1 RSGVATIT
9 RTRPGVAVHSE
20 EDAKQKI
27 IMPYLRSLGYS
38 EKEMRF
44 ENPITVQAG
53 SRKVTLYSDIEILVD
68 GRPEIII
75 DAKKPSH
82 TINDTDVLQ
91 VTSYA
96 KLVDVQSAYCA
107 FVTNGHDLKGVNVST
122 GAAMPGIPSKNQLIS
137 SLSRRPKNILTGIQ
151 LREVRSTL
159 VTIMS
164 QDVLYRVIKEC
175 KDIIEK
181 QALIRSD
188 QSFKEMTKILLV
200 KMNEERRALKEAR
213 ENRFS
218 RQWLQVSAEASGAQ
232 QLEVFRK
239 LFEEATNKYS
249 GIYDDDDVS
258 IQIKDEDALLKVVD
272 RLEPFSFLGTGDDI
286 KGAVYE
292 IFLKTTLRGEFD
304 QYFTPRELVDYIVEA
319 SDPQY
324 GERFVD
330 PAAGSGGF
338 LIKAFTHV
346 NQVLQTSGRPAH
358 DILVD
363 ERELVEK
370 HIWGQEADYDLHVL
384 TKINMIMHGDG
395 WNNIY
400 QGDSLLGG
408 HLPYGTFDLV
418 LENPPFTTSYGNK
431 AVLKNYETA
440 FGRDSQ
446 ELDILFVELS
456 IRLLKPGG
464 RMFIILPEGLLN
476 LPAYRDFR
484 DWLLGKV
491 WLSQTI
497 SLPAGAFQPFGRSA
511 SKTCI
516 LAVIKKDATSAPPKY
531 VFGAVANN
539 IGYDTGKTTY
549 KALERNDLVDILK
562 ESQEFFSGVHQIGRD
577 GSVAA
582 WCPQSDIN
590 TERIDAGRILSG
602 AQNEDGCT
610 PLGEMFDV
618 KSDFTPLNTDSL
630 YSYLEVPWISDIHG
644 CIQRIDSVKGSDLT
658 ASRLRA
664 LDSGDIYLT
673 RINPRKKR
681 IGIVPTDAPHPVMVS
696 GEVYTLKWK
705 DNNHL
710 PYESRYAII
719 PILRS
724 DAITQQICNLSTGS
738 SSSRARISVDSLK
751 ELQIPTHLL
760 GNRHIAEEQSKNIQ
774 IATDAYW
781 NAINS
786 VNHVME
792 SIL

>member
-1 RSGVATIT
+1 
-9 RTRPGVAVHSE
+9 
-20 EDAKQKI
+20 
-27 IMPYLRSLGYS
+27 MPYLRSLGYS

-151 LREVRSTL
+151 LREIRSTL

-164 QDVLYRVIKEC
+164 QDVLYRVMKEC

-531 VFGAVANN
+531 VFGAVAN
-539 IGYDTGKTTY
+539 
-549 KALERNDLVDILK
+549 
-562 ESQEFFSGVHQIGRD
+562 
-577 GSVAA
+577 
-582 WCPQSDIN
+582 
-590 TERIDAGRILSG
+590 
-602 AQNEDGCT
+602 
-610 PLGEMFDV
+610 
-618 KSDFTPLNTDSL
+618 DFTPLNTDSL

>member
-1 RSGVATIT
+1 MPVSLTPPLSDFST
-9 RTRPGVAVHSE
+9 GVAVHSE

-484 DWLLGKV
+484 LAIGQSLAEPDHKPSCRGVPTVRPFSIQDMYSRGDQEGRHIRPSEIRLRGCCEQYRLRYWKNHLQGIGTKRPRRHSQGKPRILLRRT
-491 WLSQTI
+491 SD
-497 SLPAGAFQPFGRSA
+497 RS
-511 SKTCI
+511 
-516 LAVIKKDATSAPPKY
+516 
-531 VFGAVANN
+531 
-539 IGYDTGKTTY
+539 
-549 KALERNDLVDILK
+549 
-562 ESQEFFSGVHQIGRD
+562 
-577 GSVAA
+577 
-582 WCPQSDIN
+582 
-590 TERIDAGRILSG
+590 GRIRRS
-602 AQNEDGCT
+602 
-610 PLGEMFDV
+610 
-618 KSDFTPLNTDSL
+618 
-630 YSYLEVPWISDIHG
+630 
-644 CIQRIDSVKGSDLT
+644 
-658 ASRLRA
+658 
-664 LDSGDIYLT
+664 
-673 RINPRKKR
+673 
-681 IGIVPTDAPHPVMVS
+681 MVS
-696 GEVYTLKWK
+696 AKRHQHRT
-705 DNNHL
+705 
-710 PYESRYAII
+710 
-719 PILRS
+719 
-724 DAITQQICNLSTGS
+724 
-738 SSSRARISVDSLK
+738 
-751 ELQIPTHLL
+751 
-760 GNRHIAEEQSKNIQ
+760 NRC
-774 IATDAYW
+774 W
-781 NAINS
+781 
-786 VNHVME
+786 
-792 SIL
+792 

>member
-1 RSGVATIT
+1 MTVNIT
-9 RTRPGVAVHSE
+9 LLSDFSTGIAVHSE

-38 EKEMRF
+38 ENEMRF

-53 SRKVTLYSDIEILVD
+53 SRKVTLFSDIEILVD
-68 GRPEIII
+68 GRPEVII
-75 DAKKPSH
+75 DAKKPGH
-82 TINDTDVLQ
+82 TLTDTDVLQ

-96 KLVDVQSAYCA
+96 KLVDTQSAYCA
-107 FVTNGHDLKGVNVST
+107 FVTNGRDLKGVNVST
-122 GAAMPGIPSKNQLIS
+122 GNSMPAIPSKNQLIS
-137 SLSRRPKNILTGIQ
+137 MLSRRPKNILTDIE

-159 VTIMS
+159 VTILS

-218 RQWLQVSAEASGAQ
+218 RQWIQVSSTASKASQ
-232 QLEVFRK
+232 MDVFRK
-239 LFEEATNKYS
+239 LFEEATEKYS
-249 GIYDDDDVS
+249 GIYDDDSIS

-319 SDPQY
+319 ADPQY
-324 GERFVD
+324 GEQFVD

-346 NQVLQTSGRPAH
+346 NHVLQTSGRPAH

-370 HIWGQEADYDLHVL
+370 YIWGQEADYDLHVL

-400 QGDSLLGG
+400 QGDSLLEE
-408 HLPYGTFDLV
+408 HLPEGKFDLV

-431 AVLKNYETA
+431 SVLKNYQTA

-456 IRLLKPGG
+456 VRLLKPGG
-464 RMFIILPEGLLN
+464 RMFIVLPEGLLN
-476 LPAYRDFR
+476 IPAYRDFR
-484 DWLLGKV
+484 DWLLSEV
-491 WLSQTI
+491 WMSQTI

-516 LAVIKKDATSAPPKY
+516 LAVIKKDEEANPPKY

-549 KALERNDLVDILK
+549 KTLDRNDLVDILK
-562 ESQEFFSGVHQIGRD
+562 ESQEYFSGVHQIGKD
-577 GSVAA
+577 GSSAA
-582 WCPQSDIN
+582 WCLQSDIGAD
-590 TERIDAGRILSG
+590 RFDAGIIIRN
-602 AQNEDGCT
+602 AQNDNSGI
-610 PLGEMFDV
+610 PLGDMFDIRN
-618 KSDFTPLNTDSL
+618 DFTPLSPSMT

-658 ASRLRA
+658 ANRLRA
-664 LDSGDIYLT
+664 LNAGDIYLT

-681 IGIVPTDAPHPVMVS
+681 IGMVPTSASHPVMVS

-705 DNNHL
+705 DNDTL

-724 DAITQQICNLSTGS
+724 NEITQQICNLSTGS
-738 SSSRARISVDSLK
+738 SSSRARISSDNLAELRIPRHLLQNDDILK
-751 ELQIPTHLL
+751 E
-760 GNRHIAEEQSKNIQ
+760 QSTDIQ
-774 IATDAYW
+774 MATDAYW
-781 NAINS
+781 DAINS
-786 VNHVME
+786 VNHVMD
-792 SIL
+792 SI